1 MQKSLYDQST
11 LTWSPQGR
19 LYQVEYAMEAVNQ
32 GNLLIGVKSKNLV
45 VLVGFKTA
53 PNEKLSYF
61 PEKLFKVSNHIG
73 IGIAGL
79 TPDGRLLYQYMKNQC
94 LNYNYTFNADYPVE
108 KLVNKIAEKS
118 QLKTQRGENKR
129 PYGVGL
135 LIAGYDRTGPRLFR
149 TCPSANFYEYN
160 CVAIGSRCQGATSFL
175 ENNMEKL
182 PDMNKD
188 ELIKIA
194 LEATKKAEDVKI
206 DGNNLDVIVVGKDE
220 TTKLLSIEEI
230 DNYLKGI
237 ENRNAHYECAICIA
251 YPNGDYITEIGT
263 VSGIIID
270 DRRGNGGF
278 GYDPYFYIPEF
289 GKTFAEVP
297 LEKKNT
303 ISHRNKALM
312 KIKDRID
319 ENFNIIR

>member
-32 GNLLIGVKSKNLV
+32 GNLLIGVKSDTDV
-45 VLVGFKTA
+45 VLIGFKTA

-94 LNYNYTFNADYPVE
+94 LNYNYTFNADYPIE

-135 LIAGYDRTGPRLFR
+135 LIAGFDRTGPRLFR

-160 CVAIGSRCQGATSFL
+160 CVAIGSRCQAATSFL
-175 ENNMEKL
+175 ENNMDKL
-182 PDMNKD
+182 PKMSKD
-188 ELIKIA
+188 DLIKIA
-194 LEATKKAEDVKI
+194 LEATKKAEDVKVN
-206 DGNNLDVIVVGKDE
+206 GNNLDVIIVGKDE

-230 DNYLKGI
+230 DNYLK
-237 ENRNAHYECAICIA
+237 
-251 YPNGDYITEIGT
+251 EI
-263 VSGIIID
+263 D
-270 DRRGNGGF
+270 
-278 GYDPYFYIPEF
+278 
-289 GKTFAEVP
+289 
-297 LEKKNT
+297 
-303 ISHRNKALM
+303 NKMDLS
-312 KIKDRID
+312 
-319 ENFNIIR
+319 

>member
-32 GNLLIGVKSKNLV
+32 GNLLIGVKSKNYV

-79 TPDGRLLYQYMKNQC
+79 TPDGRLLYKYMKNQC
-94 LNYNYTFNADYPVE
+94 LNYNYTFNADYPIE

-118 QLKTQRGENKR
+118 QIKTQRGESKR

-135 LIAGYDRTGPRLFR
+135 LIAGFDRTGPRLFR
-149 TCPSANFYEYN
+149 TCPSANYYEYH
-160 CVAIGSRCQGATSFL
+160 CVAIGSRCQAANSFL
-175 ENNMEKL
+175 ENNLEKL
-182 PDMNKD
+182 ADMNKD

-194 LEATKKAEDVKI
+194 LEDARKAEDVKV
-206 DGNNLDVIVVGKDE
+206 DGNNLDVIIVGKDE
-220 TTKLLSIEEI
+220 TTKLLSVEEI
-230 DNYLKGI
+230 ENYLKGV
-237 ENRNAHYECAICIA
+237 ENKM
-251 YPNGDYITEIGT
+251 DL
-263 VSGIIID
+263 S
-270 DRRGNGGF
+270 
-278 GYDPYFYIPEF
+278 
-289 GKTFAEVP
+289 
-297 LEKKNT
+297 
-303 ISHRNKALM
+303 
-312 KIKDRID
+312 
-319 ENFNIIR
+319 

>member
-32 GNLLIGVKSKNLV
+32 GNLLVGVRSDTHV
-45 VLVGFKTA
+45 VLIGFKSA

-79 TPDGRLLYQYMKNQC
+79 TPDGRLIYQYMKNQC
-94 LNYNYTFNADYPVE
+94 LNYNYTFNADYPIE
-108 KLVNKIAEKS
+108 KLVNKIADKS
-118 QLKTQRGENKR
+118 HLKTQRGESKR

-160 CVAIGSRCQGATSFL
+160 CVAIGSRCQAATSFL
-175 ENNMEKL
+175 ENNMDKL
-182 PDMNKD
+182 PNMSLND
-188 ELIKIA
+188 LIKIA
-194 LEATKKAEDVKI
+194 LEATKKAEDVQI
-206 DGNNLDVIVVGKDE
+206 NGNNLDVIVVGKDE

-230 DNYLKGI
+230 DNCLK
-237 ENRNAHYECAICIA
+237 
-251 YPNGDYITEIGT
+251 EI
-263 VSGIIID
+263 D
-270 DRRGNGGF
+270 
-278 GYDPYFYIPEF
+278 
-289 GKTFAEVP
+289 
-297 LEKKNT
+297 
-303 ISHRNKALM
+303 NKMDLS
-312 KIKDRID
+312 
-319 ENFNIIR
+319 

>member
-32 GNLLIGVKSKNLV
+32 GNLLIGVKSKNYV

-79 TPDGRLLYQYMKNQC
+79 TPDGRLLYKYMKNQC
-94 LNYNYTFNADYPVE
+94 LNYNYTFNADYPIE

-118 QLKTQRGENKR
+118 QIKTQRGESKR

-135 LIAGYDRTGPRLFR
+135 LIAGFDRTGPRLFR
-149 TCPSANFYEYN
+149 TCPSANYYEYH
-160 CVAIGSRCQGATSFL
+160 CVAIGSRCQAANSFL
-175 ENNMEKL
+175 ENNLEKL
-182 PDMNKD
+182 ADMNKD

-194 LEATKKAEDVKI
+194 LEAARKAEDVKV
-206 DGNNLDVIVVGKDE
+206 DGNNLDVIIVGKDE
-220 TTKLLSIEEI
+220 TTKLLSVEEI
-230 DNYLKGI
+230 ENYLKGV
-237 ENRNAHYECAICIA
+237 ENKM
-251 YPNGDYITEIGT
+251 DL
-263 VSGIIID
+263 S
-270 DRRGNGGF
+270 
-278 GYDPYFYIPEF
+278 
-289 GKTFAEVP
+289 
-297 LEKKNT
+297 
-303 ISHRNKALM
+303 
-312 KIKDRID
+312 
-319 ENFNIIR
+319 

>member
-32 GNLLIGVKSKNLV
+32 GNLLIGVKSNTHV
-45 VLVGFKTA
+45 VLIGFKTA

-94 LNYNYTFNADYPVE
+94 LNYNYTFNADYPIE

-118 QLKTQRGENKR
+118 QLKTQRGESKR

-135 LIAGYDRTGPRLFR
+135 LIAGYDQLTGPRLFR

-160 CVAIGSRCQGATSFL
+160 CVAIGSRCQAATSFL

-182 PDMNKD
+182 PTMSRN

-194 LEATKKAEDVKI
+194 LEAVIKAEDVKI
-206 DGNNLDVIVVGKDE
+206 NGKNIDVIVVGKDE
-220 TTKLLSIEEI
+220 TTQLLSIENIEK
-230 DNYLKGI
+230 YL
-237 ENRNAHYECAICIA
+237 ES
-251 YPNGDYITEIGT
+251 IG
-263 VSGIIID
+263 
-270 DRRGNGGF
+270 
-278 GYDPYFYIPEF
+278 
-289 GKTFAEVP
+289 
-297 LEKKNT
+297 
-303 ISHRNKALM
+303 NKM
-312 KIKDRID
+312 DTS
-319 ENFNIIR
+319 

>member
-32 GNLLIGVKSKNLV
+32 GNLLIGVRSKNHV

-94 LNYNYTFNADYPVE
+94 LNYNYTFNSDYPVE

-135 LIAGYDRTGPRLFR
+135 LIAGYDRSGPRLFR

-160 CVAIGSRCQGATSFL
+160 CIAIGSRCQAANSFL
-175 ENNMEKL
+175 ENNLERYPNMSKE
-182 PDMNKD
+182 

-194 LEATKKAEDVKI
+194 LEATRKAEDVKI
-206 DGNNLDVIVVGKDE
+206 DGNNIDVIIVGKDE
-220 TTKLLSIEEI
+220 TTKLLSVEEI
-230 DNYLKGI
+230 DNYLKGV
-237 ENRNAHYECAICIA
+237 ENKM
-251 YPNGDYITEIGT
+251 DL
-263 VSGIIID
+263 S
-270 DRRGNGGF
+270 
-278 GYDPYFYIPEF
+278 
-289 GKTFAEVP
+289 
-297 LEKKNT
+297 
-303 ISHRNKALM
+303 
-312 KIKDRID
+312 
-319 ENFNIIR
+319 

>member
-32 GNLLIGVKSKNLV
+32 GNLLIGVKSKNYV

-79 TPDGRLLYQYMKNQC
+79 TPDGRLLYKYMKNQC
-94 LNYNYTFNADYPVE
+94 LNYNYTFNADYPIE

-118 QLKTQRGENKR
+118 QIKTQRGESKR

-135 LIAGYDRTGPRLFR
+135 LIAGFDRTGPRLFR
-149 TCPSANFYEYN
+149 TCPSANYYEYH
-160 CVAIGSRCQGATSFL
+160 CVAIGSRCQAANSFL
-175 ENNMEKL
+175 ENNLEKL
-182 PDMNKD
+182 ADMNKD

-194 LEATKKAEDVKI
+194 LEAARKAEDVKV
-206 DGNNLDVIVVGKDE
+206 DGNNLDVIIVGKDE
-220 TTKLLSIEEI
+220 TTKLLSVEEI
-230 DNYLKGI
+230 DNYLKGV
-237 ENRNAHYECAICIA
+237 ENKM
-251 YPNGDYITEIGT
+251 DL
-263 VSGIIID
+263 S
-270 DRRGNGGF
+270 
-278 GYDPYFYIPEF
+278 
-289 GKTFAEVP
+289 
-297 LEKKNT
+297 
-303 ISHRNKALM
+303 
-312 KIKDRID
+312 
-319 ENFNIIR
+319 

>member
-32 GNLLIGVKSKNLV
+32 GNLLIGVKSKNYV

-79 TPDGRLLYQYMKNQC
+79 TPDGRLLYKYMKNQC
-94 LNYNYTFNADYPVE
+94 LNYNYTFNADYPIE

-118 QLKTQRGENKR
+118 QIKTQRGESKR

-135 LIAGYDRTGPRLFR
+135 LIAGFDRTGPRLFR
-149 TCPSANFYEYN
+149 TCPSANYYEYH
-160 CVAIGSRCQGATSFL
+160 CVAIGSRCQAANSFL
-175 ENNMEKL
+175 ENNLEKL
-182 PDMNKD
+182 ADMNKD

-194 LEATKKAEDVKI
+194 LEAARKAEDVKV
-206 DGNNLDVIVVGKDE
+206 DGNNLDVIIVGKDE
-220 TTKLLSIEEI
+220 TTKLLSFEEI
-230 DNYLKGI
+230 ENYLKGV
-237 ENRNAHYECAICIA
+237 ENKM
-251 YPNGDYITEIGT
+251 DL
-263 VSGIIID
+263 S
-270 DRRGNGGF
+270 
-278 GYDPYFYIPEF
+278 
-289 GKTFAEVP
+289 
-297 LEKKNT
+297 
-303 ISHRNKALM
+303 
-312 KIKDRID
+312 
-319 ENFNIIR
+319 